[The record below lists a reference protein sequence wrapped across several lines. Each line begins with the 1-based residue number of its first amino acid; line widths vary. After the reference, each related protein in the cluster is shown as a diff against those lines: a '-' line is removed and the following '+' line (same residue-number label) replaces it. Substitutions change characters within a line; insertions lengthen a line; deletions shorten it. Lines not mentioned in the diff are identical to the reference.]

1 MSRSIGKRLDRV
13 AGKMPVVAKS
23 KGEALQ
29 LRKNMQDS
37 AIPFIDDLIKSILKN
52 PEKIRLKLERT
63 GRSIAL
69 GEYVLLNAVMMII
82 FYMFFNKIMDYGA
95 LRSLLFG
102 GALGI
107 YIPHMIVTRMG
118 KTRVAKFLKYFP
130 ESIDTMCRGLR
141 SGLPISESMAAVAR
155 EMPDPIGL
163 EFNRITDAVRL
174 GKTMEQAMWDVSRRI
189 DASEFRFMII
199 AMAIQRETGG
209 NLAETLGNLADLLRK
224 RRQLRLKIRA
234 LSSEARASAMIIGSL
249 PFVMFA
255 ILFLVNREYIMQMVN
270 TGQGQKLLYIAGA
283 LMVMGHGIM
292 AKMTRFEI

>member
-1 MSRSIGKRLDRV
+1 MSPAPTKRLDRV
-13 AGKMPVVAKS
+13 AGKMPVAPKQ
-23 KGEALQ
+23 KGETLS
-29 LRKNMQDS
+29 LRKSTTDS
-37 AIPFIDDLIKSILKN
+37 AIPFINDIIQRVLKN
-52 PEKIRLKLERT
+52 PDELRAKLERT
-63 GRSIAL
+63 GRNIAL
-69 GEYVLLNAVMMII
+69 GEYLLLNAVMAII
-82 FYMFFNKIMDYGA
+82 FYLLLNKIMVWGA
-95 LRSLLFG
+95 LKSLG
-102 GALGI
+102 GGLAAGL
-107 YIPHMIVTRMG
+107 YIPHMIVSRMG
-118 KTRVAKFLKYFP
+118 KNRINKFLKYFP

-189 DASEFRFMII
+189 NTPEFRFMII

-224 RRQLRLKIRA
+224 RRQMRLKIRA

-249 PFVMFA
+249 PFVMFM

-270 TGQGQKLLYIAGA
+270 TAQGMKLMYIAGA
-283 LMVMGHGIM
+283 LMAMGHGIM
-292 AKMTRFEI
+292 SKMTRFEI

>member
-1 MSRSIGKRLDRV
+1 MSSSIGKRLDRV

-29 LRKNMQDS
+29 LRKNMHDS

-118 KTRVAKFLKYFP
+118 KARVAKFLKYFP

-283 LMVMGHGIM
+283 LMAMGHGIM